1 MQSVGP
7 KHSVFLMPRLAACLI
22 MALSLS
28 SLVACGTQTV
38 APTVTPPPIDTRPA
52 PTDTPVPP
60 TATPTPVPA
69 PGRAVWVWQGQVVA
83 DKSWRAAFLAFAR
96 DKNLTAAYIYAGD
109 LLPGHEA
116 TFQEF
121 LTLAGL
127 QVECLAGDPSW
138 ALTESHENVLSFA
151 RAVVAF
157 AQTLPPGS
165 NLAGVHLDVE
175 PYVLPEWKTD
185 QAAVIT
191 QYLEMLEASHQAL
204 ADSGLRLTVDTP
216 FWFDT
221 ISAEYGGRTRPLN
234 QHVQD
239 IADRVVLMDYRD
251 VAEGDDGIIQHA
263 AVEMLYAAQIGRQV
277 VIGVETNDVAPE
289 PEKVTFYEEGQQAME
304 DALAVVLETY
314 GGNPA
319 FGGIAIHDYL
329 GYERLPEGPQLTPT
343 LAPTAAS
350 TVPPTPQRATP
361 PPADTPLPPAV
372 TSPPPPSSACTP
384 IGGATEPSVCVASVS
399 VQIND
404 GTPRPVTYEE
414 RMTLKAGDTLR
425 LVNLRYCA
433 SREALADGLAGE
445 AYLFKN
451 RAEGYDNGLFTRGGP
466 RIRAGC
472 GDAGDFQGSWI
483 METGDHRVVIALV
496 HYFGNLY
503 EVDDRFYFNLH
514 VE

>member
-1 MQSVGP
+1 V
-7 KHSVFLMPRLAACLI
+7 L
-22 MALSLS
+22 
-28 SLVACGTQTV
+28 
-38 APTVTPPPIDTRPA
+38 PTVTPTPI
-52 PTDTPVPP
+52 
-60 TATPTPVPA
+60 PA
-69 PGRAVWVWQGQVVA
+69 PGRAVWVWQGQVVSDTA
-83 DKSWRAAFLAFAR
+83 WRAAFLAFAR
-96 DKNLTAAYIYAGD
+96 DKNLTAAYIYAYD
-109 LLPGHEA
+109 LLPGQEA
-116 TFQEF
+116 AFQEF
-121 LTLAGL
+121 LALAGL

-138 ALTESHENVLSFA
+138 ALTENHENVLSFV

-165 NLAGVHLDVE
+165 NLAGIHLDVE

-204 ADSGLRLTVDTP
+204 AGSGLRLIVDTP

-239 IADRVVLMDYRD
+239 ITDRVVLMDYRD

-304 DALAVVLETY
+304 DALAAVLETY

-329 GYERLPEGPQLTPT
+329 GYERLPEEPRLAPTP
-343 LAPTAAS
+343 APTAAP
-350 TVPPTPQRATP
+350 TVPPTPQQATP
-361 PPADTPLPPAV
+361 PSADTPLPPAV

-404 GTPRPVTYEE
+404 GTPRPVDYEE
-414 RMTLKAGDTLR
+414 RMTLNAGDTLR

-451 RAEGYDNGLFTRGGP
+451 RVESYENNGLFTRGGP

-472 GDAGDFQGSWI
+472 GDAGNFEGSWI

-496 HYFGNLY
+496 HYFGDDY

>member
-38 APTVTPPPIDTRPA
+38 ASTVTPSPIDTRPA

-83 DKSWRAAFLAFAR
+83 DKSWRAAFLAFVR

-121 LTLAGL
+121 LALAGL

-138 ALTESHENVLSFA
+138 ALTENHENVLSFV

-157 AQTLPPGS
+157 AQTLSPGS

-185 QAAVIT
+185 QAVVIT
-191 QYLEMLEASHQAL
+191 QYLEVLEASHQAL
-204 ADSGLRLTVDTP
+204 AGSGLRLSVDTP

-304 DALAVVLETY
+304 DVLAVVLETY

-319 FGGIAIHDYL
+319 FGGIAVHDYL
-329 GYERLPEGPQLTPT
+329 GYEDLPAEPRLTPT
-343 LAPTAAS
+343 PIETPTI
-350 TVPPTPQRATP
+350 PPTSQRTTP
-361 PPADTPLPPAV
+361 PPAETPLLPTA
-372 TSPPPPSSACTP
+372 TLPPPPSSACTP

-404 GTPRPVTYEE
+404 EAPRPVAYEE
-414 RMTLKAGDTLR
+414 RMILKAGDVLR
-425 LVNLRYCA
+425 LVGLRYCA
-433 SREALADGLAGE
+433 SGEALADGLAGE
-445 AYLFKN
+445 AYLFKG
-451 RAEGYDNGLFTRGGP
+451 RAVSYDYGLFTRGGP

-472 GDAGDFQGSWI
+472 GDAGNFEGSWI

-496 HYFGNLY
+496 HYFSDDY